1 MSGRGP
7 SRGRALLLAA
17 LPLSLIASGG
27 AAAGGSAPGFVKAA
41 LETGRVAGGSPAVVR
56 DVLAGEVPGIRASLV
71 SLGPGGRHHEGR
83 TSAEDKVYL
92 VLEGRG
98 AVVADGEPLPV
109 ERHTIVRLPVGSD
122 AALAAAADATLDVLV
137 LRHALSDED
146 RKDLA
151 AHAESQKGPYVRRFS
166 ECPTYGEAIKSAKTT
181 SRTLLPKDV
190 VPRMSIGTVET
201 VGPDRV
207 APHAHPML
215 EQFFLGLDGNDIVVH
230 ADGGHTTLGAYELLH
245 IPLGSSHGAE
255 VAAGRK
261 LHYVWM
267 DFFRDREG
275 LRWLE
280 THKPNEP
287 AKRP

>member
-1 MSGRGP
+1 MGRLAILSMS
-7 SRGRALLLAA
+7 LLA
-17 LPLSLIASGG
+17 LVGG
-27 AAAGGSAPGFVKAA
+27 VPAADGAPPFVKAT
-41 LETGRVAGGSPAVVR
+41 LETGRVGGGSPAVVK
-56 DVLAGEVPGIRASLV
+56 DVLVGEVPGIRASLV
-71 SLGPGGRHHEGR
+71 SLGPGGRHVEGR
-83 TSAEDKVYL
+83 SDAEDKVYL

-98 AVVADGEPLPV
+98 AVVADGAPIPV
-109 ERHTIVRLPVGSD
+109 GRQTIVRLPVGTD
-122 AALAAAADATLDVLV
+122 ASLAADASSTLDVLV

-151 AHAESQKGPYVRRFS
+151 AHPENQTRPYVRRFS

-201 VGPDRV
+201 AGPDRV

-230 ADGGHTTLGAYELLH
+230 ADGGQTALGANELVH

-255 VAAGRK
+255 VAEGKK

-287 AKRP
+287 AKQP

>member
-1 MSGRGP
+1 MGRFATL
-7 SRGRALLLAA
+7 SLSLLALA
-17 LPLSLIASGG
+17 HGFT
-27 AAAGGSAPGFVKAA
+27 AAGAPPPFVKVA
-41 LETGRVAGGSPAVVR
+41 LETRKVGARSPAVVK

-71 SLGPGGRHHEGR
+71 SLGPGGRHAEGR
-83 TSAEDKVYL
+83 SEAEDKVYL

-98 AVVADGEPLPV
+98 AVVADGAPLPV
-109 ERHTIVRLPVGSD
+109 DRQTIVRLPVGTD
-122 AALAAAADATLDVLV
+122 ASLAADPTSTLDVLV
-137 LRHALSDED
+137 MRHALSDED

-151 AHAESQKGPYVRRFS
+151 AHPENQARPYVRKFS

-201 VGPDRV
+201 GGPDRV

-215 EQFFLGLDGNDIVVH
+215 EQFFLGLEGNDIVVH
-230 ADGGHTTLGAYELLH
+230 ADGGQTALGANELVH

-255 VAAGRK
+255 VAEGKR

-287 AKRP
+287 AKQP

>member
-1 MSGRGP
+1 MPRLHV
-7 SRGRALLLAA
+7 ALALSILALAA
-17 LPLSLIASGG
+17 P
-27 AAAGGSAPGFVKAA
+27 AAAAESPTFVKAR
-41 LETGRVAGGSPAVVR
+41 LETGKVAAGAPARVE
-56 DVLAGEVPGIRASLV
+56 DVLVGEVPGIRASFV
-71 SLGPGGRHHEGR
+71 SLGPGGRHAEGR
-83 TSAEDKVYL
+83 TSAEDEVYL

-98 AVVADGEPLPV
+98 FVVADGRPLAV
-109 ERHTIVRLPVGSD
+109 ERQTIARLPVGTDTALVAASD
-122 AALAAAADATLDVLV
+122 AGLDVLV

-146 RKDLA
+146 REDLA
-151 AHAESQKGPYVRRFS
+151 AHPESQKAPYVRRFA

-201 VGPDRV
+201 LGPDRV

-215 EQFFLGLDGNDIVVH
+215 EQFFLGLDGNEIVVH
-230 ADGGHTTLGAYELLH
+230 ADGGQTALGSYDLLH

-255 VAAGRK
+255 VAARKK

-275 LRWLE
+275 LKWLE

-287 AKRP
+287 VRQP

>member
-1 MSGRGP
+1 MGRFTTL
-7 SRGRALLLAA
+7 SLSLLALVHGVTA
-17 LPLSLIASGG
+17 ADG
-27 AAAGGSAPGFVKAA
+27 APPFVKVA
-41 LETGRVAGGSPAVVR
+41 LETGKVGGGSPAVVK

-71 SLGPGGRHHEGR
+71 SLGPGGRHAEGR
-83 TSAEDKVYL
+83 SDAEDKVYL

-98 AVVADGEPLPV
+98 AVVADGTPLPV
-109 ERHTIVRLPVGSD
+109 GRHTIVRLPVGAD
-122 AALAAAADATLDVLV
+122 ASLAADASSTLDLLV
-137 LRHALSDED
+137 LRHALSEED

-151 AHAESQKGPYVRRFS
+151 AHPENQARPYVRKFS

-201 VGPDRV
+201 AGPDRV

-230 ADGGHTTLGAYELLH
+230 ADGGQTALGAYELVH

-255 VAAGRK
+255 VAEGKK

-287 AKRP
+287 AKQP

>member
-1 MSGRGP
+1 MLRD
-7 SRGRALLLAA
+7 LLLLSTALSVATLAA
-17 LPLSLIASGG
+17 SRVG
-27 AAAGGSAPGFVKAA
+27 AAADAPPTFVKVA
-41 LETGRVAGGSPAVVR
+41 LETGKVARGAPAVAR
-56 DVLAGEVPGIRASLV
+56 DVLVGEVPGIRASLV
-71 SLGPGGRHHEGR
+71 SLGAGGRHREGR

-92 VLEGRG
+92 VLAGRG
-98 AVVADGEPLPV
+98 AVVANGAPLPV
-109 ERHTIVRLPVGSD
+109 GPQMIVRLPVGWETEIQ
-122 AALAAAADATLDVLV
+122 AARDSTLDVLV
-137 LRHALSDED
+137 LRHTLSEED
-146 RKDLA
+146 RADLE
-151 AHAESQKGPYVRRFS
+151 AHPGAQAGPYVKKFA

-201 VGPDRV
+201 VGPDKV

-215 EQFFLGLDGNDIVVH
+215 EQFFLGLEGNDIVVH
-230 ADGGHTTLGAYELLH
+230 ADGAQTALGANTLLH

-255 VAAGRK
+255 VAEGKK

-280 THKPNEP
+280 THKPDLP
-287 AKRP
+287 PKTP

>member
-1 MSGRGP
+1 MGRFTTL
-7 SRGRALLLAA
+7 SLSLLA
-17 LPLSLIASGG
+17 LVHGVT
-27 AAAGGSAPGFVKAA
+27 AADAPPPFVKVA
-41 LETGRVAGGSPAVVR
+41 LETGKVGGGSPAVVK

-71 SLGPGGRHHEGR
+71 SLGPGGRHVEGR
-83 TSAEDKVYL
+83 SDAEDKVYL

-98 AVVADGEPLPV
+98 AVVADGTPLPV
-109 ERHTIVRLPVGSD
+109 GRQTIVRLPVGSD
-122 AALAAAADATLDVLV
+122 ASLAADASSTLDVLV

-151 AHAESQKGPYVRRFS
+151 AHPENQARPYVRKFS

-201 VGPDRV
+201 AGPDRV

-215 EQFFLGLDGNDIVVH
+215 EQFFLGLEGNDIVVR
-230 ADGGHTTLGAYELLH
+230 ADGGQTALGAYELVH

-255 VAAGRK
+255 VAEGKK

-287 AKRP
+287 AKQP

>member
-1 MSGRGP
+1 MGRFTTL
-7 SRGRALLLAA
+7 SLSLLA
-17 LPLSLIASGG
+17 LVHGVT
-27 AAAGGSAPGFVKAA
+27 AAGAPPPFVKVA
-41 LETGRVAGGSPAVVR
+41 LETGKVGGGSPAVVK

-71 SLGPGGRHHEGR
+71 SLGPGGRHAEGR
-83 TSAEDKVYL
+83 SDAEDKVYL

-98 AVVADGEPLPV
+98 AVVADGTPLPV
-109 ERHTIVRLPVGSD
+109 GRHTIVRLPVGSD
-122 AALAAAADATLDVLV
+122 ASLAADASSTLDVLV

-151 AHAESQKGPYVRRFS
+151 AHPENQAGPYVRKFS

-181 SRTLLPKDV
+181 SRTLLPKDI

-201 VGPDRV
+201 AGPDRV

-230 ADGGHTTLGAYELLH
+230 ADGGQTALGANELVH

-255 VAAGRK
+255 VAEGKK

-287 AKRP
+287 AKQP